1 MKAYLVQHAKALSKE
16 ENPDRPLS
24 EEGRSEIKH
33 MASYAA
39 DNLELEVARIWN
51 SGKTRAAQTAEIL
64 AEYLGPP
71 LGVRVSEELGPV
83 DEPKAWTDRLP
94 EMSHDV
100 MLVGHL
106 PHLSRL
112 TSTLLAGD
120 PERKVVEFRNAGF
133 VCLAYEEEQWSLQWL
148 LRPDLLPA

>member
-24 EEGRSEIKH
+24 DEGRDEIQR
-33 MASYAA
+33 MAGYAA
-39 DNLELEVARIWN
+39 ENLDLEVARIWN

-64 AEYLGPP
+64 AEHLGPP
-71 LGVRVSEELGPV
+71 LGVRVSDELGPV
-83 DEPKAWTDRLP
+83 DEPKAWADRLV

-120 PERKVVEFRNAGF
+120 PERTVVDYRNAGI
-133 VCLAYEEEQWSLQWL
+133 VCLAYEEEQWSLKWL
-148 LRPDLLPA
+148 LRPELLPA